1 MRSVVIHGGRATL
14 VVLWALVAASDGLG
28 SPTQMGPGVV
38 VPWDQVKEEE
48 VLADSKGQWATQ
60 AVASTQYRP
69 DEYSARQ
76 ATGQPDVPTYSDS
89 KRAWTPSSAER
100 QEEWL
105 DLTFANPVYATEVRV
120 RQTLNPGSI
129 VKIAAADSSGTWHRL
144 WEGEDPNRYAKDR
157 IAWFIVRFPPTA
169 FPVQR
174 IKIHLYTPAVKG
186 WKQIDAVQLVG
197 TAEPGASL
205 PGTPL
210 SQPSDTSTA
219 QVPASPAPE
228 QRAESASGSL
238 PPGWEPRKPYDE
250 EKTFVAPQ
258 ATVKVAESV
267 RRLAS
272 PFKDKT
278 TFKGRIT
285 SPRIEIDNPYLDP
298 LDPFF
303 NVPRQMACLDDGS
316 LLVFSTAKTHQDGRM
331 KGNPYA
337 TGLWRIAPD
346 GAITPVDRARH
357 ILSEGKDPECGVTVG
372 ASGLDPQA
380 VGPISVDAEGSLVFP
395 YQTRWAFGRYGRVLR
410 LTPQNELVPI
420 PEAPRACAPEPLKDY
435 REIFMDIGSAAR
447 DPQGHTWVMDYGR
460 CQLKRVAP
468 DETVTTLL
476 DKPQVCPAGDPEH
489 HVRADYMVWDKAR
502 GEMVMGGSLLWLK
515 SPKADLYSTIW
526 RVRPDG
532 TFTRVYLAGKLRK
545 GLPHIDGLS
554 GLALDPNGRI
564 IFGAGFVRADGH
576 QLLRLDEAK
585 GRTES
590 IAGAPQPSGTSYA
603 DGPANQAHFGTIK
616 GLCAVPDGTLF
627 VHDAN
632 HVIRKVTPAG
642 HVTTWAF

>member
-1 MRSVVIHGGRATL
+1 MGM
-14 VVLWALVAASDGLG
+14 LWALVGVSGGLG

-38 VPWDQVKEEE
+38 VPWDQVKEED
-48 VLADSKGQWATQ
+48 VLADSMGQWATQ

-76 ATGQPDVPTYSDS
+76 ATGRPDVPTYSDN
-89 KRAWTPSSAER
+89 KRAWTPSTAER

-105 DLTFANPVYATEVRV
+105 ELTFANPVYATEVRV

-129 VKIAAADSSGTWHRL
+129 VKVAAADSSGTWHRL

-157 IAWFIVRFPPTA
+157 IAWLVIRFPPTA

-174 IKIHLYTPAVKG
+174 IKIHLYTPVVKG

-197 TAEPGASL
+197 TAEPGAASPATSL
-205 PGTPL
+205 
-210 SQPSDTSTA
+210 SHPSDPSTVQA
-219 QVPASPAPE
+219 PASPAPE
-228 QRAESASGSL
+228 QRAENASGSL
-238 PPGWEPRKPYDE
+238 PAGWAPRQLSDE
-250 EKTFVAPQ
+250 EKTFIAPQ

-272 PFKDKT
+272 SFKDNT
-278 TFKGRIT
+278 TFKGGIT
-285 SPRIEIDNPYLDP
+285 SSRIEIDNPYLDP
-298 LDPFF
+298 ADPFF
-303 NVPRQMACLDDGS
+303 NMPRQMACLDDGS
-316 LLVFSTAKTHQDGRM
+316 VMVFSTAKTHQDGRM

-357 ILSEGKDPECGVTVG
+357 ILSERKDPECGVTVG

-380 VGPISVDAEGSLVFP
+380 VGPISVDADGGLVFP
-395 YQTRWAFGRYGRVLR
+395 YQTSWAFGRSGRVLR

-420 PEAPRACAPEPLKDY
+420 PQAPRACAPEPLKDY
-435 REIFMDIGSAAR
+435 REIFNDIGAAAR

-468 DETVTTLL
+468 DGTVTTLL

-489 HVRADYMVWDKAR
+489 YVRADHMVWDKVH

-554 GLALDPNGRI
+554 GLALDPTGRI
-564 IFGAGFVRADGH
+564 IFGAGFVQADGH
-576 QLLRLDEAK
+576 QLLKLDEAK

-590 IAGAPQPSGTSYA
+590 IAGAPRPTGISYA

-616 GLCAVPDGTLF
+616 GLCVVPDGTLF

-632 HVIRKVTPAG
+632 HVIRKISPSG

>member
-1 MRSVVIHGGRATL
+1 MGMLCTL
-14 VVLWALVAASDGLG
+14 VGVSGGLG
-28 SPTQMGPGVV
+28 SPTQMGLGVV
-38 VPWDQVKEEE
+38 VPWDQVKEED
-48 VLADSKGQWATQ
+48 VLADAMGQWATQ

-76 ATGQPDVPTYSDS
+76 ATGQPDVPTYSDN
-89 KRAWTPSSAER
+89 KRAWTPSTAER

-105 DLTFANPVYATEVRV
+105 ELTFANPVYAIEVRV
-120 RQTLNPGSI
+120 RQTFNPGAI
-129 VKIAAADSSGTWHRL
+129 VKIAAADPAGTWHRL

-174 IKIHLYTPAVKG
+174 VKIHLYTLAVKG

-197 TAEPGASL
+197 TAELGASL
-205 PGTPL
+205 PATPP
-210 SQPSDTSTA
+210 SQPSDTSTV
-219 QVPASPAPE
+219 QVPASPTPE
-228 QRAESASGSL
+228 QSAERAPGVL
-238 PPGWEPRKPYDE
+238 PPGWAPRKPYDE
-250 EKTFVAPQ
+250 EKTFIAPQ

-267 RRLAS
+267 RRLVS
-272 PFKDKT
+272 PFKDNT
-278 TFKGRIT
+278 TFKGGIT

-298 LDPFF
+298 SDPFF
-303 NVPRQMACLDDGS
+303 NMPRQMACLDDGS
-316 LLVFSTAKTHQDGRM
+316 LLVFSTAKTHKDGRM

-380 VGPISVDAEGSLVFP
+380 VGPLSIDTDGGLVFP
-395 YQTRWAFGRYGRVLR
+395 YKTSWAFGRYGRVLW

-435 REIFMDIGSAAR
+435 REIFKDIGAAAR

-468 DETVTTLL
+468 DGTVATLL
-476 DKPQVCPAGDPEH
+476 DRPQVCPADDPEH
-489 HVRADYMVWDKAR
+489 SVRADVMVWDKVR
-502 GEMVMGGSLLWLK
+502 GEMVMGGTLLWHK
-515 SPKADLYSTIW
+515 APKADLYSTIW

-532 TFTRVYLAGKLRK
+532 TFKRVYLAGKLRK

-554 GLALDPNGRI
+554 GLTLDSKGHV
-564 IFGAGFVRADGH
+564 IFGAGFVKDEGH
-576 QLLRLDEAK
+576 QLLKLDEAT

-590 IAGAPQPSGTSYA
+590 IAGSPPPSGISYA
-603 DGPANQAHFGTIK
+603 DGPAKQAHFGTIK
-616 GLCAVPDGTLF
+616 GLCSGPDGTLF

-632 HVIRKVTPAG
+632 HVIRKISPAG